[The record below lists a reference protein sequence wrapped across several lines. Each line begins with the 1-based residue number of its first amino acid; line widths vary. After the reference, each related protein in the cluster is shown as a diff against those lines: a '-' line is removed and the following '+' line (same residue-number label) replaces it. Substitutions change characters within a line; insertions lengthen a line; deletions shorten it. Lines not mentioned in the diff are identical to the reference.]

1 MLQFK
6 HCKIPKSQKHDVK
19 QDNILLKS
27 QPELLVA
34 SRLTL
39 TPPLPFL
46 LSVSGASNGAADPLP
61 GRPLGWP
68 PPPLTLLRW
77 PTPRCELLSPW
88 LIEPPDHFYSPHP
101 SLFMTLQFDYSER
114 GVWSGESPG
123 EGSHTNTHQSSY
135 ERNVDICCLFY
146 HPVPALICLII
157 KDWPGKGGKEGTLR
171 RPNKLS
177 PTLS

>member
-1 MLQFK
+1 MWIDK
-6 HCKIPKSQKHDVK
+6 HVKDYKVFQLCYNLNIAKPPKSQKHDVK
-19 QDNILLKS
+19 QGNILLKS
-27 QPELLVA
+27 QPEFLVA
-34 SRLTL
+34 SRLML

-46 LSVSGASNGAADPLP
+46 LSVSGASN
-61 GRPLGWP
+61 RPPTRPTPALTP
-68 PPPLTLLRW
+68 PPTLLRW
-77 PTPRCELLSPW
+77 PTRRCELLSPR

-157 KDWPGKGGKEGTLR
+157 KD
-171 RPNKLS
+171 
-177 PTLS
+177 

>member
-6 HCKIPKSQKHDVK
+6 HCKTPKK
-19 QDNILLKS
+19 
-27 QPELLVA
+27 PEA
-34 SRLTL
+34 WCETRQHPSEESAR
-39 TPPLPFL
+39 
-46 LSVSGASNGAADPLP
+46 VSGSISAHADTTSTFSAFCLGSIKQTPYQADPCTD
-61 GRPLGWP
+61 P
-68 PPPLTLLRW
+68 PPTLLRW
-77 PTPRCELLSPW
+77 PTRRCELLSPR

-157 KDWPGKGGKEGTLR
+157 KD
-171 RPNKLS
+171 
-177 PTLS
+177 